1 MKILVFGKTGQV
13 ATEIKALGAGR
24 PDELVMLGR
33 DDADFEKPA
42 ALPAVIAAHRPDI
55 VINAVAHT
63 AVDKAESE
71 PELAETINATA
82 PGHIARACAGAG
94 IPFIHISTDF
104 VFDGESDTPYK
115 EDDAVHP
122 LGVYGAT
129 KLAGEQA
136 VLDAGGQSVILR
148 TSWVFSAHGGNFVK
162 TMLRLAE
169 SRDELN
175 IVADQR
181 GQPTPAAYI
190 ADAIYTI
197 ADALAQGGKQS
208 GIYHFSGAGPC
219 SWADFAREI
228 FRAAGKQVTVHDIPA
243 SEYPTPAKRPAFSV
257 LDCSKIEADFGIV
270 TTGWK
275 PGLADVVSDLG
286 EASN

>member
-13 ATEIKALGAGR
+13 ATELRALGAGR
-24 PDELVMLGR
+24 QDELVMLGR
-33 DDADFEKPA
+33 DEADFETPA
-42 ALPAVIAAHRPDI
+42 ALPGHIKAHGPDI

-71 PELAETINATA
+71 ADLAETINATA
-82 PGHIARACAGAG
+82 PGQIATACAAEG
-94 IPFIHISTDF
+94 IPFVHISTDF
-104 VFDGESDTPYK
+104 VFDGEADMPYK

-129 KLAGEQA
+129 KLNGERA
-136 VLDAGGQSVILR
+136 VLAAGGQAVILR

-181 GQPTPAAYI
+181 GQPTPARFIAEAIYDI
-190 ADAIYTI
+190 ADQ
-197 ADALAQGGKQS
+197 LGQGGKQS
-208 GIYHFSGAGPC
+208 GVYHFSGKGPC

-228 FRAAGKQVTVHDIPA
+228 FREAGKQVSVHDIPA
-243 SEYPTPAKRPAFSV
+243 SDYPTPAKRPAYSV
-257 LDCSKIEADFGIV
+257 LDCSKIEAEFGII
-270 TTGWK
+270 TKDWK

-286 EASN
+286 KASN